1 MKKLTVL
8 LIALSIS
15 AFTFASDPGGI
26 DERLIQSFQS
36 SFPKAEQV
44 NWYELPKAYVV
55 NFVENGIRGRIAYGK
70 DGASTQFT
78 RYYTGELL
86 PFVVQSNIKK
96 AYPNKT
102 IYGVIEVS
110 TVSESG
116 NRSKVD
122 YYVKMQD
129 ARYWTMVKA
138 DMDGNTR
145 IVEKFKKQ

>member
-8 LIALSIS
+8 FLALCIG
-15 AFTFASDPGGI
+15 AFTFASGPGGI
-26 DERLIQSFQS
+26 DEKLIQSFQS
-36 SFPKAEQV
+36 SFPKAESV

-55 NFVENGIRGRIAYGK
+55 NFVENGIRARIEYQK
-70 DGASTQFT
+70 DGTSTQFT
-78 RYYTGELL
+78 RYYTGENL

-96 AYPNKT
+96 TYPGKT

-110 TVSESG
+110 NVSESG
-116 NRSKVD
+116 SRSKVD

-138 DMDGNTR
+138 DTDGNVR
-145 IVEKFKKQ
+145 LVEKLRKQ